1 MTEKDKEKG
10 NRVMR
15 LVNAVKER
23 NEETSGCMTTTEL
36 GRPLGL
42 TASGVCRELCRLGVM
57 YYSQGR
63 YMLTLEYDYQGLM
76 MYRHFVYFSKDGE
89 RKQKM
94 YPVWTPS
101 GVEKMRRIMEANRG

>member
-1 MTEKDKEKG
+1 MTDKEKE

-15 LVNAVKER
+15 LVNAVKDR
-23 NEETSGCMTTTEL
+23 NEETSGCLTTTEL

-42 TASGVCRELCRLGVM
+42 TASGVYKELCRIGVLC
-57 YYSQGR
+57 YYRGKYR
-63 YMLTLEYDYQGLM
+63 LTLEYDYQGLM

-94 YPVWTPS
+94 YPVWTPN
-101 GVEKMRRIMEANRG
+101 GVEKMRKIIELNRD